1 MQVERITSKPVM
13 GEKYHIWD
21 VETDKAR
28 WWVISPLT
36 NLYSQADFPS
46 MDVALTYHVGL
57 RIRLANRPDPGVPD
71 EQVKRTL
78 VSWRK
83 WEQAVE
89 AAGQAEEPED
99 FQAVGMRLRE
109 CLIAFVK
116 ETWKDEWL
124 SDTESAPKRADFSNW
139 IKIMAS
145 MVAPGDSAA
154 RIRAYLTE
162 TARTGWELV
171 QWLTHTSN
179 ATRFDAEIALHAVN
193 QILGTLTYVLIRYE
207 RGVPDSCPECSSYR
221 LFLDFRPELEA
232 DVRLCETCGWEEPPK
247 PQVTALRP
255 KRRSASSPQ
264 LN

>member
-207 RGVPDSCPECSSYR
+207 RGPPSC
-221 LFLDFRPELEA
+221 RPELS
-232 DVRLCETCGWEEPPK
+232 VQLLLPVPPPEPKVPK
-247 PQVTALRP
+247 NPSKTPGGRSRP
-255 KRRSASSPQ
+255 PSK
-264 LN
+264 